1 MAISI
6 RIPGLLKLVVAR
18 KAAEILAMNAAMG
31 IDRPLSGRGGLFNRA
46 IGNKLKLFQAP
57 TGEIWPAFCSRLD
70 PVRIAHQNEVA
81 AKLADVPAQL
91 RRLSSEIGEL
101 AGYVRGKE
109 TARPVGMVVQ
119 QIVGRVFFDD
129 YRANRESYDAAQT
142 LSAWLK
148 AGPLK
153 TLVMRRSG
161 KVPAAVDAVLTH
173 ARGNTACAHGT
184 GIALHNIIES
194 VELMRKLARSE
205 TRLRQLSPDEAV
217 AQTLRAPQRAVREAR
232 DSVCAGSIRVRERS
246 IILLGVESARK
257 HGSDPGI
264 AFFTGQWN
272 ECPAHAFVPA
282 LLAEIWKTARA

>member
-6 RIPGLLKLVVAR
+6 SVPGLLKLVVVR
-18 KAAEILAMNAAMG
+18 TAAEVLAMNAAVG
-31 IDRPLSGRGGLFNRA
+31 IDRPLSGRGGLVNRA
-46 IGNKLKLFQAP
+46 IGNKLAP
-57 TGEIWPAFCSRLD
+57 FRAPSGESWPAFCSRLD
-70 PVRIAHQNEVA
+70 PLRIQHSNEVA

-91 RRLSSEIGEL
+91 QRLSGEIGEL
-101 AGYVRGKE
+101 AAYVRGNA
-109 TARPVGMVVQ
+109 TARPAGMVVQ
-119 QIVGRVFFDD
+119 QIVGRLFFDD
-129 YRANRESYDAAQT
+129 YRASPQSHGAAET

-161 KVPAAVDAVLTH
+161 KVPLAADAVLTH

-184 GIALHNIIES
+184 GIALHNIVES
-194 VELMRKLARSE
+194 VELMRKLARSGAQ
-205 TRLRQLSPDEAV
+205 LRQLSPSEAV
-217 AQTLRAPQRAVREAR
+217 AQTLRAPPRAVREAR
-232 DSVCAGSIRVRERS
+232 DRADAGNVRVRERS

-257 HGSDPGI
+257 RSSDPGI

-272 ECPAHAFVPA
+272 QCPAHAFVPA